1 MQKTDVGGEF
11 SPALEANAAPLW
23 KRALDLT
30 VLVVALP
37 VILPVM
43 ATIAVGIY
51 LISPGAVIFRQER
64 VGLHGRRFTCF
75 KFRSMVAAADTRD
88 HQHHTEF
95 LLKSGSPMTKM
106 DASGDSRLIPFGS
119 LLRATGMDEL
129 PQLWNVVRGEMSLIG
144 PRPCIPYE
152 YELYEEH
159 QKRRFETVPGI
170 TGLWQVSG
178 KNKTTFNEMIDMDV
192 FYARNKTLLM
202 DLQIMF
208 RTLPAVLVQTWE
220 WLKKRQQR
228 NSKPANS
235 KSQNCSRGV
244 MADLN

>member
-1 MQKTDVGGEF
+1 MPPIIPVN
-11 SPALEANAAPLW
+11 PAPIW

-30 VLVVALP
+30 VLVIALP

-43 ATIAVGIY
+43 AAIAAGIY
-51 LISPGAVIFRQER
+51 FISPGAVIFRQER
-64 VGLHGRRFTCF
+64 VGLGGRRFTCF
-75 KFRSMVAAADTRD
+75 KFRSMVVAANTRD

-106 DASGDSRLIPFGS
+106 DSSGDSRLIPFGS
-119 LLRATGMDEL
+119 LLRATGLDEL
-129 PQLWNVVRGEMSLIG
+129 PQLLNVVRGEMSLIG

-178 KNKTTFNEMIDMDV
+178 KNKTTFNEMIDLDV

-208 RTLPAVLVQTWE
+208 RTVPAVFLQTWE
-220 WLKKRQQR
+220 WLKKRR
-228 NSKPANS
+228 LGNSKPSN
-235 KSQNCSRGV
+235 SQNCSRGV
-244 MADLN
+244 NGRPKLINS